1 MSPHSFS
8 LSLAGSLPNPHHL
21 SSTTSPYDYASAD
34 ISEVYPGTKLS
45 TMDEMFD
52 FVDCATSDPVLY
64 NIETKVNPEKANA
77 TRSPED
83 FIAIMDKSFAK
94 KDATFMDR
102 ITHQSFD
109 VSLLL
114 LSFRSC

>member
-1 MSPHSFS
+1 
-8 LSLAGSLPNPHHL
+8 
-21 SSTTSPYDYASAD
+21 
-34 ISEVYPGTKLS
+34 
-45 TMDEMFD
+45 MDEMFD